1 MSSILT
7 NVGAMAA
14 LQSLNATNKSL
25 QTTQNRISSGLR
37 IESAKDNS
45 SSWAIATTMRSDIS
59 AFKAIGDNLNMSQ
72 STVSVARSASEA
84 IAGLLDEIKAKVTL
98 AGSNSV
104 DKAKIQDDLAKFF
117 SQIQTTVDA
126 AQFNGVN
133 YIDGSQTGTIDLL
146 ASLNRDSAGVV
157 TTGTIGVDA
166 VDLNTTT
173 GGGLAALAAIDVSA
187 TGFDVDTALA
197 TVETAIGT
205 VTDAAAAFGAVEN
218 RLSIQSD
225 FVAALTDALTTGVG
239 SMVDANM
246 EEESAR
252 LSALQVQQ
260 QLGIQALS
268 IANSAPQNVLALF
281 R

>member
-1 MSSILT
+1 
-7 NVGAMAA
+7 MAA
-14 LQSLNATNKSL
+14 LQSLNTTNKSL

-72 STVSVARSASEA
+72 STVSVARSASES
-84 IAGLLDEIKAKVTL
+84 IADLLDEIKAKVTL

-104 DKAKIQDDLAKFF
+104 DKAKIQDDLATYF
-117 SQIQTTVDA
+117 SQIQSTVDA

-133 YIDGSQTGTIDLL
+133 YLNGSQTGTIDLL
-146 ASLNRDSAGVV
+146 ASLNRDSAGAV
-157 TTGTIGVDA
+157 TTATIGVDA
-166 VDLNTTT
+166 VDLNTTGT
-173 GGGLAALAAIDVSA
+173 GGLAALAAIDVSA
-187 TGFDVDTALA
+187 AGFDVDTALA

-225 FVAALTDALTTGVG
+225 FVSALTDALTTGVG

-268 IANSAPQNVLALF
+268 IANSAPQNVLSLF